1 MPSVSIP
8 FNQLCGLQVSVP
20 LDPTSL
26 SGTPFQYTN
35 TSNRVTRLPLL
46 NGWSSLLD
54 TPPILAYSFISS
66 IEGSNAE
73 GSINIET
80 GEDDHGRPVIRFT
93 ASPNVSVPTNP
104 SEAID
109 RGLYFCHAYLPNRL
123 DTYRNM
129 IGGSSVWGASPS
141 SMPASS
147 LDNYVST
154 SSTFSSA
161 LLFQDTRNK
170 PTDTSSPASVLP
182 QLVDNSLWFENRNCS
197 YICEIQQGYNLIQC
211 LF

>member
-54 TPPILAYSFISS
+54 TPPILAYSFISP

-73 GSINIET
+73 GSINIEI
-80 GEDDHGRPVIRFT
+80 GEDDRGRPVIRFT
-93 ASPNVSVPTNP
+93 ASPNVSVPTNL

-109 RGLYFCHAYLPNRL
+109 RGLYLSCIPAKSSWYLPNHNRWL
-123 DTYRNM
+123 VSVGCIIVEHASKFTGQLCQYFEYTL
-129 IGGSSVWGASPS
+129 IGTP
-141 SMPASS
+141 
-147 LDNYVST
+147 VSGHT
-154 SSTFSSA
+154 
-161 LLFQDTRNK
+161 Q
-170 PTDTSSPASVLP
+170 
-182 QLVDNSLWFENRNCS
+182 
-197 YICEIQQGYNLIQC
+197 
-211 LF
+211 

>member
-1 MPSVSIP
+1 MAFKCLYHLIQPHFQVHL
-8 FNQLCGLQVSVP
+8 FNTPTHQIVLPDYLCSTVGQVCWIHLQ
-20 LDPTSL
+20 
-26 SGTPFQYTN
+26 Y
-35 TSNRVTRLPLL
+35 LL
-46 NGWSSLLD
+46 
-54 TPPILAYSFISS
+54 TVFISS

-73 GSINIET
+73 GSINIEI

-154 SSTFSSA
+154 SSTLSSA
-161 LLFQDTRNK
+161 LLFQDTRNQS
-170 PTDTSSPASVLP
+170 TDTSSPASVLP
-182 QLVDNSLWFENRNCS
+182 PLVDNSLWFENRNCS